1 MSITDRYLAR
11 VFGFYIM
18 GLLCLLVV
26 VLQMLDLLS
35 NSDEIMAAPGATMW
49 SLAKYALLHAPQFLI
64 KFTPFAV
71 LMAMLLSMMQLAVSS
86 EIIAL
91 RSTGMAPV
99 RIVKPFVLVALVVA
113 VGHFLF
119 AEFVAVPAR
128 AEFTA
133 WSDNGYSSLQG
144 GVEARRKN
152 IWFQLGDEMVHVD
165 RAEWYPDRVK
175 VNGLTLYAMGDK
187 GLFTSR
193 IKAKTATYKDNVW
206 TLHDGETSRRGE
218 IEPTQFRAKTW
229 DTKLLP
235 SALLHESTSADALA
249 LPALSSRIDDLE
261 AGGSSASRARTAL
274 FMRFSQPFASLIMPF
289 LGLFVGLAVPRAGKF
304 AAMMAFGLGV
314 GFVFFTIDNLGI
326 ALGNLGILPPV
337 LATFAAPVGFLCG
350 GVLYLISREA

>member
-11 VFGFYIM
+11 VFGFYIA
-18 GLLCLLVV
+18 GLLALLVV

-35 NSDEIMAAPGATMW
+35 HSDEIMAAPGATML
-49 SLAKYALLHAPQFLI
+49 SMAKYAVLHAPQFLI

-91 RSTGMAPV
+91 RSTGMAPI
-99 RIVKPFVLVALVVA
+99 RIVKPFLSVALIVA

-133 WSDNGYSSLQG
+133 WTDNGYSSLQG

-152 IWFQLGDEMVHVD
+152 IWYQLGDEMVHVN
-165 RAEWYPDRVK
+165 RAQWYEDHVQ
-175 VNGLTLYAMGDK
+175 VEGLTLYSMDEE

-193 IKAKTATYKDNVW
+193 IVAKSATYKNEVW
-206 TLHDGETSRRGE
+206 TLHDGEASRRGE
-218 IEPTQFRAKTW
+218 IEPTEFNAMTW
-229 DTKLLP
+229 DTQLRP
-235 SALLHESTSADALA
+235 AALLHESTSAEALS
-249 LPALSSRIDDLE
+249 LPELSSRIHDLE
-261 AGGSSASRARTAL
+261 AGGSSASRARTAF

-314 GFVFFTIDNLGI
+314 GFTFFTIDNLGI
-326 ALGNLGILPPV
+326 ALGNLGVLPPL
-337 LATFAAPVGFLCG
+337 LATFAAPVGFMCG
-350 GVLYLISREA
+350 GILYLISREA

>member
-11 VFGFYIM
+11 VFGFYIV
-18 GLLCLLVV
+18 GLLALLVI

-35 NSDEIMAAPGATMW
+35 HSDEIMAAPGATMW
-49 SLAKYALLHAPQFLI
+49 SLGKYAVLHAPQFLI

-99 RIVKPFVLVALVVA
+99 RIVKPFVLVALLVA
-113 VGHFLF
+113 AGHFLF

-133 WSDNGYSSLQG
+133 WVDNGYSSLKG
-144 GVEARRKN
+144 GVEAQRKN
-152 IWFQLGDEMVHVD
+152 IWYQLGSEMVHVD
-165 RAEWYPDRVK
+165 QAEWYADHMEAQ
-175 VNGLTLYAMGDK
+175 GLTLYNMGPE

-193 IKAKTATYKDNVW
+193 IKAKSAIYRNHVW
-206 TLHDGETSRRGE
+206 TLHDGESSRRDQIG
-218 IEPTQFRAKTW
+218 PTQFRTMTW
-229 DTKLLP
+229 DTQMLP

-249 LPALSSRIDDLE
+249 LPALSSRINDLE
-261 AGGSSASRARTAL
+261 AGGSAASRARTAL

-326 ALGNLGILPPV
+326 ALGNLGVLPPV